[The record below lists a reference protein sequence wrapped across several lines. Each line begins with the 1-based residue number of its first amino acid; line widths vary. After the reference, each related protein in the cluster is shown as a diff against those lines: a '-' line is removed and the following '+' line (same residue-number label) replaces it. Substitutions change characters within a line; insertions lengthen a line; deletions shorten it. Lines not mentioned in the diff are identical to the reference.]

1 MSKRSQVIVA
11 GGGPVG
17 VGFAIDLAQRGIACT
32 LIERRI
38 GMHNIPKGQK
48 LTQRTL
54 EHFYYWGCVDEVRA
68 ARLLPPEVPTA
79 GIVAYRDLTSE
90 YWHNFQGREIVG
102 NYYFQTNDRMPQYLF
117 EAVLRRRMA
126 RLPLVDARF
135 GWAVKSVAQNGSGV
149 GVGIVHEAGGGAEEM
164 LEADYVVGCP
174 VDICGTDL

>member
-11 GGGPVG
+11 GDGPVG

-38 GMHNIPKGQK
+38 GMHNIPKGQN

-90 YWHNFQGREIVG
+90 YRHNFQGREIVG